1 MKKIIYA
8 TLALSLVFGACK
20 KDHPVVTNPGLT
32 TDQQAQVVTNYGN
45 ILEAGY
51 TDSYNAALIL
61 QTKVNAFISAPS
73 AQALTDAQNAWLAAR
88 EPYMQ
93 TEFARFYG
101 GPIDADGSGD
111 ATLNSWPL
119 DEGYID
125 YLSGDSHGYSAYP
138 GGPDFTQG
146 IINMPTQF
154 PTITASLLVTDN
166 QPDGGTTNANGDNVE
181 VSCGYHAVEFLL
193 WGQDDTPAREKIPGQ
208 RSYKDY
214 LTKSAATAPNG
225 ARRAQYLQVVTQLIV
240 DNLKTLVAAW
250 APNATNYRKT
260 FEANPATA
268 IANMFNGIGRLAKG
282 EMAGER
288 MGVPLALHAQ
298 EQEHSCF
305 SDNTHRDLYLDM
317 QGIVNAYNGKYTT
330 ASGAVISGLG
340 LSDYVKALN
349 AGDDTKMKT
358 LLATAQ
364 TSLQAIETN
373 KPFDWLID
381 GTNPAGNQIVQ
392 TGVTA
397 VSGVA
402 DWVSQIAHDLKLTDV
417 NIPAEND

>member
-1 MKKIIYA
+1 MKKLFLPTVIIVV
-8 TLALSLVFGACK
+8 LFSACK
-20 KDHPVVTNPGLT
+20 KDKAVTTPGLS
-32 TDQQAQVVTNYGN
+32 TDQQAQIVTNYSN

-51 TDSYNAALIL
+51 TDSYNAALTL
-61 QTKVNAFISAPS
+61 QTAVNAFVASPS
-73 AQALTDAQNAWLAAR
+73 AQGLVAAQTAWLAAR

-93 TEFARFYG
+93 TEMARFYG
-101 GPIDADGSGD
+101 GPIDGDNGD
-111 ATLNSWPL
+111 ALLNSWPL

-125 YLSGDSHGYSAYP
+125 YLAGDSHGYSAYP
-138 GGPDFTQG
+138 AGPDFTQG
-146 IINMPTQF
+146 IINMTTQF
-154 PTITASLLVTDN
+154 PTISESLLITDN
-166 QPDGGTTNANGDNVE
+166 EPDGGTTNANGDNVE
-181 VSCGYHAVEFLL
+181 VSAGYHAIEFLL
-193 WGQDDTPAREKIPGQ
+193 WGQDDTPAQDKIPGQ

-214 LTKSAATAPNG
+214 LTTAAATAPNG
-225 ARRAQYLQVVTQLIV
+225 ARRAQYLQIVTNLVVE
-240 DNLKTLVAAW
+240 NLQAMQTAW
-250 APNATNYRKT
+250 APSGNNYRKT
-260 FEANPATA
+260 FQANSAAA

-317 QGIVNAYNGKYTT
+317 QGIVNVYNGKYTT
-330 ASGAVISGLG
+330 TSGTVISGLG

-349 AGDDTKMKT
+349 ATDDTKMKT

-381 GTNPAGNQIVQ
+381 GSNPTGNQIVQ

-397 VSGVA
+397 VSAVA